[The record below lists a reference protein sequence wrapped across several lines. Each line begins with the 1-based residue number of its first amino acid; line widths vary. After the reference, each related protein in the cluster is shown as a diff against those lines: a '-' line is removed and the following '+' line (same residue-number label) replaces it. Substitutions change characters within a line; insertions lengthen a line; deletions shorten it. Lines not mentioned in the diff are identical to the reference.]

1 MSLRFVLPWNNA
13 NIPDRNARRV
23 ADGLDEAIRR
33 VHDFLDG
40 EEVWDEEKADA
51 ETYEDALT
59 PALQALADVVA
70 GDDLRAML
78 TGMRTCES
86 AELQCENGTF
96 EIVRDR

>member
-1 MSLRFVLPWNNA
+1 
-13 NIPDRNARRV
+13 V
-23 ADGLDEAIRR
+23 ADGVDEAIRG

-51 ETYEDALT
+51 GFYDDALT

-70 GDDLRAML
+70 GEDLAAML
-78 TGMRTCES
+78 TGMRTGES
-86 AELQCENGTF
+86 AELHCENGTF